1 MRGSARRESV
11 GNGEQHGEHQ
21 QPNDYGPPLRR
32 WQGTVWEAPP
42 GAVVV
47 LMAQVVD
54 LQRTATR
61 AFSAPEFEH
70 VSARLMPFI
79 ATQIAV
85 VAP

>member
-1 MRGSARRESV
+1 MPGSAWRE
-11 GNGEQHGEHQ
+11 GIGDGEQRDEHQ
-21 QPNDYGPPLRR
+21 QPDDYGPPLRR

-47 LMAQVVD
+47 LMAQVVN
-54 LQRTATR
+54 LQRTAMR

-79 ATQIAV
+79 AAQIAV